1 MKFSL
6 NKNHLRSDENY
17 YFDKDTCCNLDEDKF
32 IKFGKNTEI
41 MSNSIIYYGNTFGK
55 NCFIGHNSLI
65 RQSNFIDDNVKIG
78 SFTEIAFNC
87 KIKKNTKIHSMCFIC
102 ENTQIGKNV
111 FIGPNVT
118 FTNSKFP
125 NKVESKVNLRSPII
139 FDNAVIGAGSTIM
152 PGVSIGENALIGA
165 GSLVLR
171 DILSNEIYFNKR
183 NI

>member
-87 KIKKNTKIHSMCFIC
+87 KIKKKYKNSF
-102 ENTQIGKNV
+102 NV
-111 FIGPNVT
+111 FY
-118 FTNSKFP
+118 
-125 NKVESKVNLRSPII
+125 L
-139 FDNAVIGAGSTIM
+139 
-152 PGVSIGENALIGA
+152 
-165 GSLVLR
+165 
-171 DILSNEIYFNKR
+171 
-183 NI
+183 

>member
-1 MKFSL
+1 
-6 NKNHLRSDENY
+6 
-17 YFDKDTCCNLDEDKF
+17 
-32 IKFGKNTEI
+32 
-41 MSNSIIYYGNTFGK
+41 
-55 NCFIGHNSLI
+55 
-65 RQSNFIDDNVKIG
+65 
-78 SFTEIAFNC
+78 
-87 KIKKNTKIHSMCFIC
+87 MCFIC

>member
-1 MKFSL
+1 MKFSI
-6 NKNHLRSDENY
+6 NKNHLRSDINIH
-17 YFDKDTCCNLDEDKF
+17 FDEDTCCHLDENKT
-32 IKFGKNTEI
+32 IKFGKDTKI
-41 MSNSIIYYGNTFGK
+41 MSNSIIYYSNTFGK
-55 NCFIGHNSLI
+55 NCFIGHNALI

-87 KIKKNTKIHSMCFIC
+87 KIKKNTKVHSMCFIC
-102 ENTQIGKNV
+102 ENTQIGQNV

-125 NKVESKVNLRSPII
+125 NQVNSKVNLKSPII
-139 FDNAVIGAGSTIM
+139 FDNVVIGAGSIIM
-152 PGVSIGENALIGA
+152 PGISIGENALIGA

-171 DILSNEIYFNKR
+171 DILPNEIYINKR